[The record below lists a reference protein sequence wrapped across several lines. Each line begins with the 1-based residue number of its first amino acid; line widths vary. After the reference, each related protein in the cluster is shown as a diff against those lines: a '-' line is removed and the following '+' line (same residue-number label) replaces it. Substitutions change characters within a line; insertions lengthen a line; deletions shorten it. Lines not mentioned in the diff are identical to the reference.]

1 MTLQEYQ
8 ELPKGVKIKI
18 KKFFDKDIIT
28 DKYYKVYNVKNR
40 YLAFLPHLHYIT
52 FLSIPAL
59 SVQSYDSHPENQY
72 DKSAYKPESTNHRS
86 LSVED

>member
-28 DKYYKVYNVKNR
+28 DKYYKVYSDDEKGFIVGCM
-40 YLAFLPHLHYIT
+40 F
-52 FLSIPAL
+52 
-59 SVQSYDSHPENQY
+59 YD
-72 DKSAYKPESTNHRS
+72 YKK
-86 LSVED
+86 VEIVR